1 MYNFYMKP
9 IYKYNVVFKDNNNPD
24 ENIIFCHGLNSTADR
39 FDIFKNYWTKSN
51 YYALQFPASNLTPV
65 LEGDEPSVFCFA
77 RLVVEF
83 VEKNNL
89 KNVTL
94 IGHSLGGGTISLA
107 YQMRPD
113 LFKKL
118 VYIAPMNKP
127 ALALYDRYKK
137 DYFPQDYEGFLDLM
151 RSLYYDISKFTSDPE
166 WVKEQKE
173 SFDPYLYNNPDIV
186 KLGTPDMRVFEAIEE
201 TLKIIKVPTILIL
214 GEKDGVI
221 LRQECIDYFKKYV
234 QNVEIHWI
242 PKTGHMMYLEDWNS
256 FINILEPFLG
266 K

>member
-1 MYNFYMKP
+1 M
-9 IYKYNVVFKDNNNPD
+9 
-24 ENIIFCHGLNSTADR
+24 
-39 FDIFKNYWTKSN
+39 
-51 YYALQFPASNLTPV
+51 
-65 LEGDEPSVFCFA
+65 FCFA

-173 SFDPYLYNNPDIV
+173 NFDPYLYNNPDIV
-186 KLGTPDMRVFEAIEE
+186 KLGNTRYESFWSHWRNFKNNQSSHNFNSWWKRRCY
-201 TLKIIKVPTILIL
+201 LKT
-214 GEKDGVI
+214 
-221 LRQECIDYFKKYV
+221 R
-234 QNVEIHWI
+234 
-242 PKTGHMMYLEDWNS
+242 MYWL
-256 FINILEPFLG
+256 F
-266 K
+266 